1 MTIAKNYTKKE
12 ETKKKYAKKNLETE
26 KRHENNVIKL
36 NIEREKLAKETEE
49 KEFKKYI
56 SFYFLRRAQENA
68 LKQKKKE
75 KRTKMKEKNDRM
87 EELERLNKEREN
99 NLIKKMMKKEA
110 IKEKYDKQRKEKF
123 SMDKEKRE
131 EKMKKCRTQKIEI
144 MRELNERRL
153 DIIDFQLDLLKRGK
167 KKDKSNELKRINAG
181 ERRVISQMTMEK
193 NLTDFY
199 KRMNALKDQSIYKKT
214 EEERYKMY
222 KTLKREEA
230 ERKKKELEEKLEKQ

>member
-1 MTIAKNYTKKE
+1 M
-12 ETKKKYAKKNLETE
+12 ETE

-222 KTLKREEA
+222 KTLKREAA

>member
-1 MTIAKNYTKKE
+1 M
-12 ETKKKYAKKNLETE
+12 ETE

-110 IKEKYDKQRKEKF
+110 IK
-123 SMDKEKRE
+123 
-131 EKMKKCRTQKIEI
+131 
-144 MRELNERRL
+144 
-153 DIIDFQLDLLKRGK
+153 GK
-167 KKDKSNELKRINAG
+167 A
-181 ERRVISQMTMEK
+181 
-193 NLTDFY
+193 
-199 KRMNALKDQSIYKKT
+199 
-214 EEERYKMY
+214 
-222 KTLKREEA
+222 
-230 ERKKKELEEKLEKQ
+230 

>member
-1 MTIAKNYTKKE
+1 
-12 ETKKKYAKKNLETE
+12 LETE
-26 KRHENNVIKL
+26 KRHEINVIKL

>member
-1 MTIAKNYTKKE
+1 
-12 ETKKKYAKKNLETE
+12 
-26 KRHENNVIKL
+26 
-36 NIEREKLAKETEE
+36 
-49 KEFKKYI
+49 
-56 SFYFLRRAQENA
+56 
-68 LKQKKKE
+68 
-75 KRTKMKEKNDRM
+75 MKEKNDRM

-214 EEERYKMY
+214 EEEKQ
-222 KTLKREEA
+222 
-230 ERKKKELEEKLEKQ
+230 RKKDIKCIRHLKEKKPKGKKKNLKKNWKNNKCKLLIYYFYLLFIIILNNVFYSIYIYLNYIK

>member
-1 MTIAKNYTKKE
+1 M
-12 ETKKKYAKKNLETE
+12 ETE

-230 ERKKKELEEKLEKQ
+230 ERKKKELEEKLEK